1 MMNELIKLLEDGNLM
16 SRLENAMSLLNEKL
30 GNIDF
35 GIEKFDTFN
44 TSDFKD
50 MGPNYELRVKSF
62 NEKINEDNINV
73 ELEDDKFITVSVEY
87 SDENT
92 TYNSTTSVTIP
103 CDAIADSLRADLVDG
118 EIVITVDKRKESKK
132 IRVNKN

>member
-1 MMNELIKLLEDGNLM
+1 MNELIKLLEDGNLM

>member
-1 MMNELIKLLEDGNLM
+1 MNELIKLLEDGNLM

-35 GIEKFDTFN
+35 GIEKFDTFKTN
-44 TSDFKD
+44 DFKD

-73 ELEDDKFITVSVEY
+73 ELEDDKFLTVSIEY

-103 CDAIADSLRADLVDG
+103 CDAIADSLKADLVDG
-118 EIVITVDKRKESKK
+118 EIVITVDKKKESKK
-132 IRVNKN
+132 ICVNKK

>member
-35 GIEKFDTFN
+35 GIEKFDTFKTN
-44 TSDFKD
+44 DFKD

-73 ELEDDKFITVSVEY
+73 ELKDDKFLTVSIEY

-103 CDAIADSLRADLVDG
+103 CDAIADSLKADLVDG
-118 EIVITVDKRKESKK
+118 EIVITVDKKKESKK
-132 IRVNKN
+132 ICVNKK